1 MYNAVN
7 DTSEKLSTEPNGDSI
22 CDECLQE
29 LKFSKAEGPRT
40 ASKHFAS
47 KKHKLA
53 RKKALKPLVLERTH
67 TSNDMYRVL
76 GLPTFAEK
84 IKASSLTPKADRDG
98 HLVGLACECGK
109 LLEGSTVFMVMGNLR
124 KHTCVTTATQ
134 KRRLFDSGGQK
145 RSSNKKGKEEV
156 AEVATAPTHWQT

>member
-1 MYNAVN
+1 MTPISSERTVSSPCGKEQTETDDDLAEEDTSTTEQQALAKHVAMYNAVN
-7 DTSEKLSTEPNGDSI
+7 DTSEKLSTAPNGDST
-22 CDECLQE
+22 CDECSQE

-84 IKASSLTPKADRDG
+84 IKASSCLPIREF
-98 HLVGLACECGK
+98 V
-109 LLEGSTVFMVMGNLR
+109 
-124 KHTCVTTATQ
+124 
-134 KRRLFDSGGQK
+134 
-145 RSSNKKGKEEV
+145 
-156 AEVATAPTHWQT
+156 